1 MEGGSGVTST
11 NMMIGLVGFY
21 ILTAGVSA
29 YELNWPRALYWISAA
44 GITTAVLWGTK

>member
-1 MEGGSGVTST
+1 MLST

-29 YELNWPRALYWISAA
+29 YELNWSRCFYWIGAA
-44 GITTAVLWGTK
+44 IITSAVLQGTR